1 MPQFGKEIFKMT
13 EQSRR
18 NATDDRCWGRCA
30 MSVFNQYQENLL
42 SLFVKAYFHFE
53 KCEKLQ
59 AVLVYFVIFNFDGDS
74 LDQGVKTF

>member
-1 MPQFGKEIFKMT
+1 
-13 EQSRR
+13 
-18 NATDDRCWGRCA
+18 
-30 MSVFNQYQENLL
+30 MSVFIQYQENLL

>member
-1 MPQFGKEIFKMT
+1 
-13 EQSRR
+13 
-18 NATDDRCWGRCA
+18 
-30 MSVFNQYQENLL
+30 MSVFIQYQENLL

-74 LDQGVKTF
+74 LDQGVKTFWCNKQFGDIPKQEFEPLNTLM